1 MALSCVTVAGL
12 LLVGA
17 AGASGQ
23 MIEGRDTLTE
33 RLRDGHIEVSEAG
46 DRRAGGVTGA
56 RAVAIVDA
64 PFGRVVRALADFRSY
79 TRIIPQLR
87 ASRVLSQR
95 GLDTRVFVEAA
106 LPHVDARWAELSVNV
121 DARQD
126 GVHVIEATMRRGN
139 VNALF
144 ARWEVA
150 PTVGRVR
157 TLVAF
162 ELLVD
167 PAIPLPDSMV
177 TAANKDAVRDAINS
191 VRHYMRNAR

>member
-1 MALSCVTVAGL
+1 MLASGIVAATVL
-12 LLVGA
+12 LGA
-17 AGASGQ
+17 AAASGQ
-23 MIEGRDTLTE
+23 MIEERDTLTA
-33 RLRDGHIEVSEAG
+33 RLRDGRIEVSEAG

-79 TRIIPQLR
+79 VRIIPQLR
-87 ASRVLSQR
+87 TSRVLSQR
-95 GLDTRVFVEAA
+95 GLDTRLFVEAE

-121 DARQD
+121 DAQTD

-167 PAIPLPDSMV
+167 PAIPLPDSFV

-191 VRHYMRNAR
+191 VRHYMRTAR